1 VLERFKATK
10 HAVFNNLIIEEAVP
24 TGLTFAGSGAN
35 IILTASNV
43 SAHISYSVTVEVS
56 DDTEISAKSFAVT
69 VTNQATGGRN
79 TTWDSSKSTILA
91 ILFITR

>member
-1 VLERFKATK
+1 VLERFKAIK
-10 HAVFNNLIIEEAVP
+10 HAIFNDVTIEEAVP
-24 TGLTFAGSGAN
+24 TDLTFAGSGAN

-43 SAHISYSVTVEVS
+43 NAHISYSVTVEVS
-56 DDTEISAKSFAVT
+56 DGTEISAKSFAVT
-69 VTNQATGGRN
+69 VTNKTTGGRN